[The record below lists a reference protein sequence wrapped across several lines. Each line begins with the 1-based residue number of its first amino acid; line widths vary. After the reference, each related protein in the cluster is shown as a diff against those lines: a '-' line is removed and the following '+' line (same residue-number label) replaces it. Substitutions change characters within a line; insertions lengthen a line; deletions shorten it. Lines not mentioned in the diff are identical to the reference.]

1 MELPTPGQFVVILI
15 FSTLASLYVFWHA
28 ERNGTGNP
36 TRWGI
41 FAFVFG
47 PLGVLLYFGRNWL
60 RDRR

>member
-1 MELPTPGQFVVILI
+1 MELPSPGQFFLGLV

-47 PLGVLLYFGRNWL
+47 PLGVLVYFGRNWL
-60 RDRR
+60 RSRR